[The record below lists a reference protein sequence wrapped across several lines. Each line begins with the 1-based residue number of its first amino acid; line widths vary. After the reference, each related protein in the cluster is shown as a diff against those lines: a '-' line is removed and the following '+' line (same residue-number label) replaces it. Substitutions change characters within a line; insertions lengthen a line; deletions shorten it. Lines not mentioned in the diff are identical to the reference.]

1 MEYKTLRWQKISFEK
16 EMAINLS
23 ERPTE
28 TNSRQQEASVVSSAS
43 VSTETDTNF
52 ICLVPNF
59 ACLERLLFQ
68 LKQTSISINVF
79 S

>member
-1 MEYKTLRWQKISFEK
+1 MAYKTLRWQKISFEK

-23 ERPTE
+23 EWTTE
-28 TNSRQQEASVVSSAS
+28 TNSRQKEASVVSSAS